1 MTATIKFGTSG
12 WRAIIADEFTFE
24 NVRFVARAI
33 ALHMTERKEAPKL
46 LVGYDTRFASDSFAR
61 QVADVLSDS
70 GVHVQITTGPVPT
83 PAVSFAIRNRG
94 LDGAVNLTASHNA
107 GEYNGIKFS
116 TADGAPALPKI
127 TAVLESRIR
136 QLQQENWE
144 FSGNRRPDSI
154 ETVDIREEYL
164 ADLATKVNLDII
176 RSSGIRIGYDPLYG
190 VGSGY
195 LDRILTEHGI
205 APHVIHAERDVY
217 FGECDH
223 PEPDEKNLSHMRT
236 LMLDEHLDLGLG
248 NDGDA
253 DRFGIVDSNGEFIHP
268 NDVLALLLDY
278 LIEDRK
284 WEGAVARTVAT
295 THLIDRVAKLHGR
308 PVLET
313 AVGFKYIG
321 QFIDEGRICFGGEE
335 SAGLA
340 IHGHLPEK
348 DGILACLLVAEMVAS
363 RGKSL
368 TSQQKSLFERT
379 GPVYNRRLNITLGG
393 FACESMGANIAR
405 DIQEF
410 FGRRIERIDRTDGL
424 KLIFPDGSWV
434 LMRPSGTEPVVR
446 FYAEAATMDEL
457 GRLIENGKQWID
469 PTRET
474 GNRY

>member
-1 MTATIKFGTSG
+1 MTAKIKFGTSG

-24 NVRFVARAI
+24 NVRFVAHAI
-33 ALHMTERKEAPKL
+33 ALHVTERKNKPKL

-61 QVADVLSDS
+61 QVADVLSAS
-70 GVHVQITTGPVPT
+70 GVHVQITARPVPT
-83 PAVSFAIRNRG
+83 PAVSFAVRNRK

-116 TADGAPALPKI
+116 TANGAPALPEI
-127 TAVLESRIR
+127 TAALESRIQR
-136 QLQQENWE
+136 LQHEHWE
-144 FSGNRRPDSI
+144 FSGNARPDLI
-154 ETVDIREEYL
+154 ETTDIRDEYL
-164 ADLATKVNLDII
+164 ADLATKVNLDVI
-176 RSSGIRIGYDPLYG
+176 RGSGIRIGYDPLHG

-195 LDRILTEHGI
+195 LDRILTQHGI
-205 APHVIHAERDVY
+205 APHVIHSERDVY

-223 PEPDEKNLSHMRT
+223 PEPDARNLSR
-236 LMLDEHLDLGLG
+236 LREVVLGERLDLGLG

-253 DRFGIVDSNGEFIHP
+253 DRFGILDSNGEFIYP

-278 LIEDRK
+278 LIESRG

-295 THLIDRVAKLHGR
+295 THLIDRVAELHGR

-321 QFIDEGRICFGGEE
+321 QFIEEGRICFGGEE

-340 IHGHLPEK
+340 IHRHLPEK
-348 DGILACLLVAEMVAS
+348 DGILACLLVAEMVAK

-368 TSQQKSLFERT
+368 ISQQKSLFERT
-379 GPVYNRRLNITLGG
+379 GPVYNRRLNIRLGG
-393 FACESMGANIAR
+393 SASEPIDVNNAS
-405 DIQEF
+405 DIQDF
-410 FGRRIERIDRTDGL
+410 FGPRIERIDRTDGL

-446 FYAEAATMDEL
+446 FYAEAATMEEL
-457 GRLIENGKQWID
+457 ERLLESGKQWMGA
-469 PTRET
+469 TRET
-474 GNRY
+474 RSRS